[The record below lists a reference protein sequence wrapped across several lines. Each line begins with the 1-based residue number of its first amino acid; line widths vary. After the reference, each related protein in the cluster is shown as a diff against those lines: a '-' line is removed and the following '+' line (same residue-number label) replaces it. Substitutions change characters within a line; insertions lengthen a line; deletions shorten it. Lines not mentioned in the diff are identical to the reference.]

1 MNASNAYARL
11 GLNLPKIYNSPMSL
25 FFKSFLA
32 YASRVICI
40 RTFPIFAMGMVCCV
54 NIAYAASPVSDEPI
68 VESGGAVKGET
79 EQWSIHGQ
87 ATYIAQQKNNFNSPY
102 YGQNSLLNKT
112 EGDGSKSY
120 SLTATAFIGTRLW
133 EGAEVYWNGEMFEGT
148 PFTGQ
153 LVGLGGFQNGELQKG
168 AFAPPVYY
176 TARAFLR
183 QTFGLGGGKEHI
195 EGEANQLAGSVD
207 KNRIVV
213 SYGKFNALDFFDD
226 NSYAHDPRT
235 QFQNFA
241 IFSMGAYGYAA
252 DTKGFTYGAV
262 IEWYQ
267 DNYILKFARLAMP
280 TVPNTAQ
287 LDYSLSK
294 DYGNQVELT
303 RSHELWGQPGAVRGL
318 FYQQRAFMGNYQN
331 AINQAQATNTS
342 PPNVVDVRQAATNSW
357 GYGLNLEQAINDDV
371 GVFARWSWNPGT
383 TETQTLDISKSISG
397 GVSVKGSSW
406 SRPHDTFG
414 AGFAVNGI
422 SASQISYLQ
431 QGGMTAFIGDGALS
445 YRTEQILETYYSAK
459 VYKDLY
465 ITADYQ
471 RIANPAYNSARGPV
485 NFFGIRAHI
494 EM

>member
-1 MNASNAYARL
+1 VRYPLITIALVFALPAYA
-11 GLNLPKIYNSPMSL
+11 I
-25 FFKSFLA
+25 
-32 YASRVICI
+32 
-40 RTFPIFAMGMVCCV
+40 T
-54 NIAYAASPVSDEPI
+54 PVSDEPI
-68 VESGGAVKGET
+68 VNSETPLYGET

-102 YGQNSLLNKT
+102 YGQNSLLNKS
-112 EGDGSKSY
+112 EGVGGKSY
-120 SLTATAFIGTRLW
+120 SLSATAFIGTRLW

-148 PFTGQ
+148 PFGGQ
-153 LVGLGGFQNGELQKG
+153 LTGLGGFYNGELQKG
-168 AFAPPVYY
+168 AFAPPIYY

-195 EGEANQLAGSVD
+195 ESEANQLAGNLD

-213 SYGKFNALDFFDD
+213 TYGKFATLDFFDD
-226 NSYAHDPRT
+226 NTYSHDGRT
-235 QFQNFA
+235 QFQNFS

-252 DTKGFTYGAV
+252 DTKGYTYGAV

-267 DNYILKFARLAMP
+267 DDYILKFARLAMP

-287 LDYSLSK
+287 LDYSLTK
-294 DYGNQVELT
+294 DYTNQVELT

-318 FYQQRAFMGNYQN
+318 FYQQRAFMGTYQN
-331 AINQAQATNTS
+331 ANTLAQQTGTTPDVIN
-342 PPNVVDVRQAATNSW
+342 VRQNATNSW

-371 GVFARWSWNPGT
+371 GVFGRWSWNPGT

-397 GVSVKGSSW
+397 GVSIKGSNW
-406 SRPHDTFG
+406 KRPDDTLG
-414 AGFAVNGI
+414 IGYAVNGI
-422 SASQISYLQ
+422 SSSQISYLQ

-445 YRTEQILETYYSAK
+445 NRNEQVFETYYSAK

-465 ITADYQ
+465 LSFDYQ
-471 RIANPAYNSARGPV
+471 RIANPAYNSARGPL
-485 NFFGIRAHI
+485 NIFGIRAHI

>member
-1 MNASNAYARL
+1 MTSTRHLSSVVLQGKRL
-11 GLNLPKIYNSPMSL
+11 FAFSLLMVSMATFFSP
-25 FFKSFLA
+25 A
-32 YASRVICI
+32 VGAV
-40 RTFPIFAMGMVCCV
+40 A
-54 NIAYAASPVSDEPI
+54 PVDDEPTVDSQ
-68 VESGGAVKGET
+68 VEVEGET
-79 EQWSIHGQ
+79 EQWSVHGQ
-87 ATYIAQQKNNFNSPY
+87 STYIVQQKNNFNSPY
-102 YGQNSLLNKT
+102 YGQNSLLNKS
-112 EGDGSKSY
+112 EGGGGKSY

-133 EGAEVYWNGEMFEGT
+133 EGAEVFWNGEMFEGT

-168 AFAPPVYY
+168 AYAPPIYY

-195 EGEANQLAGSVD
+195 ESDANQLAGNVD

-213 SYGKFNALDFFDD
+213 TYGKFNALDFFDD
-226 NSYAHDPRT
+226 NLYSHDPRVE
-235 QFQNFA
+235 FQNFA

-267 DNYILKFARLAMP
+267 DDYILKFARFAMP

-287 LDYSLSK
+287 LDYSLTQ

-303 RSHELWGQPGAVRGL
+303 RSHTFFGQPGAVRGL

-331 AINQAQATNTS
+331 AINYAQATNTS
-342 PPNVVDVRQAATNSW
+342 PPSILNVRQAATNSW
-357 GYGLNLEQAINDDV
+357 GYGLNFEQAINDDV
-371 GVFARWSWNPGT
+371 GVFGRWSWNPGT
-383 TETQTLDISKSISG
+383 TETQTLDISKSLSG
-397 GVSVKGSSW
+397 GVSIKGSSW
-406 SRPHDTFG
+406 LRPHDTLG
-414 AGFAVNGI
+414 IGFAVNGI

-445 YRTEQILETYYSAK
+445 YKPEQIVETYYSAK

-465 ITADYQ
+465 ISADYQ

-485 NFFGIRAHI
+485 NFFGLRAHI

>member
-1 MNASNAYARL
+1 
-11 GLNLPKIYNSPMSL
+11 MSL
-25 FFKSFLA
+25 LTRPSKSLKVFQILFVLIGLCTHLA
-32 YASRVICI
+32 YAM
-40 RTFPIFAMGMVCCV
+40 A
-54 NIAYAASPVSDEPI
+54 PVSDQPI
-68 VESGGAVKGET
+68 VNSETPVSGET

-102 YGQNSLLNKT
+102 YGQNSLLNKS
-112 EGDGSKSY
+112 EGGGGKSY
-120 SLTATAFIGTRLW
+120 SLSATAFIGTRLW

-148 PFTGQ
+148 PFGSQ
-153 LVGLGGFQNGELQKG
+153 LTGLGGFQNGELQKG
-168 AFAPPVYY
+168 AYAPPIYY

-195 EGEANQLAGSVD
+195 ESEANQLAGNID

-213 SYGKFNALDFFDD
+213 TYGKFATLDFFDD
-226 NSYAHDPRT
+226 NTYSHDPRT
-235 QFQNFA
+235 QFQNFS

-252 DTKGFTYGAV
+252 DTKGYTYGAV

-303 RSHELWGQPGAVRGL
+303 RSHELWGQPGALRGL

-331 AINQAQATNTS
+331 AINLSQQTNT
-342 PPNVVDVRQAATNSW
+342 PPPDVFNVRQAATNSW
-357 GYGLNLEQAINDDV
+357 GYGLNAEQAINNDV

-383 TETQTLDISKSISG
+383 TETQTLDISKSVSG

-406 SRPHDTFG
+406 ARPNDTLG
-414 AGFAVNGI
+414 IGFAVNGI
-422 SASQISYLQ
+422 SSSQINYLQ
-431 QGGMTAFIGDGALS
+431 QGGLTAFIGDGALS
-445 YRTEQILETYYSAK
+445 YRTEKILETYYSAK
-459 VYKDLY
+459 IYKDLY
-465 ITADYQ
+465 ISADYQ
-471 RIANPAYNSARGPV
+471 RIANPAYNSARGPL
-485 NFFGIRAHI
+485 NIFGIRAHI

>member
-1 MNASNAYARL
+1 MPATVQKSATVVLQGQRLLAIALLWALIASFF
-11 GLNLPKIYNSPMSL
+11 SP
-25 FFKSFLA
+25 A
-32 YASRVICI
+32 VR
-40 RTFPIFAMGMVCCV
+40 
-54 NIAYAASPVSDEPI
+54 AASPVSDEPI

-431 QGGMTAFIGDGALS
+431 QGGLTAFIGDGALS

>member
-1 MNASNAYARL
+1 MPATVQQSATVVLQGQRLFAIALLWALIASCFSPVAR
-11 GLNLPKIYNSPMSL
+11 
-25 FFKSFLA
+25 
-32 YASRVICI
+32 
-40 RTFPIFAMGMVCCV
+40 
-54 NIAYAASPVSDEPI
+54 AASPVSDEPI
-68 VESGGAVKGET
+68 VDSEVAVKGET

-102 YGQNSLLNKT
+102 YGQNSLLNKS
-112 EGDGSKSY
+112 EGDGGKSY
-120 SLTATAFIGTRLW
+120 SLSATAFVGTRLW

-148 PFTGQ
+148 PFGGQ
-153 LVGLGGFQNGELQKG
+153 LTGLGGFQNGELQKG
-168 AFAPPVYY
+168 AYAPPIYY

-195 EGEANQLAGSVD
+195 EGEANQLAGNLD

-213 SYGKFNALDFFDD
+213 SYGKFAALDFFDD
-226 NSYAHDPRT
+226 NAYSHDGRT

-241 IFSMGAYGYAA
+241 IFSMVAYAYAA

-342 PPNVVDVRQAATNSW
+342 PPDVVNVRQAATNSW
-357 GYGLNLEQAINDDV
+357 GYGFNVEQAINDDV
-371 GVFARWSWNPGT
+371 GVFGRWSWNPGT
-383 TETQTLDISKSISG
+383 TETQTLDISKSLSG
-397 GVSVKGSSW
+397 GVSIKGSSW
-406 SRPHDTFG
+406 ARPDDTLG
-414 AGFAVNGI
+414 LGFAVNGI
-422 SASQISYLQ
+422 SSSQITYLQ
-431 QGGMTAFIGDGALS
+431 QGGMTAFIGDGKLS
-445 YRTEQILETYYSAK
+445 YRSEQILETYYSAK

-465 ITADYQ
+465 LSADYQ